1 LLVVFKELMAD
12 STQQW
17 FPNASNGLNLSL
29 TQVFQQVLQRVYSNR
44 TNIAALQAQVAA
56 LQAALPS
63 ANFPAHY
70 NSQGTV
76 GQSAYDTLG
85 NLYFCYAFDSATSV
99 ASWVRIGPSGTST
112 TF

>member
-1 LLVVFKELMAD
+1 MATG
-12 STQQW
+12 SQQQW
-17 FPNASNGLNLSL
+17 FPNAANGINLSL
-29 TQVFQQVLQRVYSNR
+29 QQVFQRVLTYVYANR
-44 TNIAALQAQVAA
+44 TNIAGLQAQIAQ

-63 ANFPAHY
+63 PTFPVHY
-70 NSQGTV
+70 NSQGAL

-85 NLYFCYAFDSATSV
+85 NLYFCYAFNSATSV